1 MATNGNSTGDRLVGR
16 FTESALL
23 KRAKDIV
30 EAKKKASDTF
40 DEEAERALPRF
51 QRSELGLG
59 RVLGRGGFCVVNE
72 ILQFNLDPNS
82 PNNHTKANGDNGFI
96 DEEEDE
102 FGELRY
108 DGGVLV
114 QDRKFIARRCLRQGK
129 HARYAIKMLSD
140 ECLEDPERFVGG
152 VIDLAVESKF
162 LSVIRHPNIIKM
174 RGMSDGN
181 PYDRGFFVI
190 LDRLYS
196 TLTVQIAEWKKKVDG
211 TKGIGKILDM
221 KGKKKAKA
229 WLDRL
234 VVVYDLST
242 ALEYLHS
249 QKIMYRDL
257 KPDNIGFDVRGDVK
271 IFDFGL
277 ATEFPK
283 SGKLADDTYQMSG
296 KTGSLRYMA
305 PEVAKEKPYNES
317 IDIYSLAIMAWQ
329 IFEMDT
335 PFKGYS
341 IAMHNNLVLEK
352 GGRPKVNPKWGAKLG
367 TWLKQAWSE
376 KISDRP
382 KIRACTKVLRD
393 EINLLQEDG
402 EDAAQLDVSSRTA
415 NSAT

>member
-1 MATNGNSTGDRLVGR
+1 
-16 FTESALL
+16 
-23 KRAKDIV
+23 
-30 EAKKKASDTF
+30 
-40 DEEAERALPRF
+40 
-51 QRSELGLG
+51 LG

-72 ILQFNLDPNS
+72 IVKFNLDPNS
-82 PNNHTKANGDNGFI
+82 PNNLAKANGDNGFI

-181 PYDRGFFVI
+181 PYDRGFYVI

-211 TKGIGKILDM
+211 TKGLGKILDM

-249 QKIMYRDL
+249 QK
-257 KPDNIGFDVRGDVK
+257 
-271 IFDFGL
+271 
-277 ATEFPK
+277 
-283 SGKLADDTYQMSG
+283 
-296 KTGSLRYMA
+296 
-305 PEVAKEKPYNES
+305 
-317 IDIYSLAIMAWQ
+317 
-329 IFEMDT
+329 
-335 PFKGYS
+335 
-341 IAMHNNLVLEK
+341 
-352 GGRPKVNPKWGAKLG
+352 
-367 TWLKQAWSE
+367 
-376 KISDRP
+376 
-382 KIRACTKVLRD
+382 
-393 EINLLQEDG
+393 
-402 EDAAQLDVSSRTA
+402 
-415 NSAT
+415 

>member
-1 MATNGNSTGDRLVGR
+1 M
-16 FTESALL
+16 
-23 KRAKDIV
+23 
-30 EAKKKASDTF
+30 
-40 DEEAERALPRF
+40 
-51 QRSELGLG
+51 G

-72 ILQFNLDPNS
+72 IVKFNLDPNS
-82 PNNHTKANGDNGFI
+82 PNNLTKSNGDNGFI

-249 QKIMYRDL
+249 QK
-257 KPDNIGFDVRGDVK
+257 
-271 IFDFGL
+271 
-277 ATEFPK
+277 
-283 SGKLADDTYQMSG
+283 
-296 KTGSLRYMA
+296 
-305 PEVAKEKPYNES
+305 
-317 IDIYSLAIMAWQ
+317 
-329 IFEMDT
+329 
-335 PFKGYS
+335 
-341 IAMHNNLVLEK
+341 
-352 GGRPKVNPKWGAKLG
+352 
-367 TWLKQAWSE
+367 
-376 KISDRP
+376 
-382 KIRACTKVLRD
+382 
-393 EINLLQEDG
+393 
-402 EDAAQLDVSSRTA
+402 
-415 NSAT
+415 